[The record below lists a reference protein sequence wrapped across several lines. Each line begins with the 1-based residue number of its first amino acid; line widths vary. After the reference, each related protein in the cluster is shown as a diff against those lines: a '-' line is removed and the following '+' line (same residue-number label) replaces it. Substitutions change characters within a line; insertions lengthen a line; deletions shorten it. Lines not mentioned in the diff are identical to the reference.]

1 MHESFVAAD
10 CSQNIIRVL
19 FLDFSKLLMLLT
31 TSKFISNNILEHVIV
46 WSLDFMNGHKQ
57 FVKIGNSVSNTTV
70 VGAGTPQGTVS
81 GPNDFKLVIN
91 YLTFNTCYAK
101 YVDDTTVLSVSK
113 DVNDVLQTAADL
125 VSLSLSLCSALP
137 LAGFHLY

>member
-10 CSQNIIRVL
+10 CSQNIIRVF

-31 TSKFISNNILEHVIV
+31 TSKFISNNILEHIIV
-46 WSLDFMNGHKQ
+46 WSLDFMNGQKQ

-101 YVDDTTVLSVSK
+101 YVDDTTVL
-113 DVNDVLQTAADL
+113 
-125 VSLSLSLCSALP
+125 
-137 LAGFHLY
+137 LYLTNTHE